1 MNTNSTMP
9 QVLNHDVRSHVQ
21 WLAGRRTKRGS
32 WHRSWKVAVII
43 MTITVVLIIYSK
55 LHLPATSFHCYI
67 STIVNDIEI
76 APGRWHD
83 NHQNLHSH
91 QYHRHRHY
99 CHHWHY
105 RLNKS
110 IVTAVFQEGSFQC
123 HQACWPLVQANK
135 VKNMKNMVGFWLQT
149 IAKAGFY

>member
-1 MNTNSTMP
+1 MP

-67 STIVNDIEI
+67 STIVNDIEK
-76 APGRWHD
+76 WHD
-83 NHQNLHSH
+83 NYQNLHSH
-91 QYHRHRHY
+91 QHHRHRHY
-99 CHHWHY
+99 CHHWHN
-105 RLNKS
+105 RLSKS
-110 IVTAVFQEGSFQC
+110 IGTAVFQEGSFQC
-123 HQACWPLVQANK
+123 HQASGSLVQADK
-135 VKNMKNMVGFWLQT
+135 VGQSQE
-149 IAKAGFY
+149 AGTSSTLLSRFFDPAGVEEFG